1 MAAMIGAVLGSARE
15 LGRRSLAGLAAF
27 ALPQRC
33 PGCGAQASHDQLL
46 CGDCVARIPRLAMP
60 LCVQCLVEEREPA
73 GCLRHRGRAA
83 WATWVYDERVARLI
97 GALKYGA
104 RPGLAAGLG
113 GWIAAALPPG
123 TRPDLVLEV
132 PLHPARQRERGYN
145 QAALLA
151 DAVAGALGAPR
162 LASALARTRATR
174 EQAGLGPAARRA
186 NPAAAFV
193 VLQPRALEGR
203 SVLIVDD
210 VLTTGSTLE
219 ACLAPLAACGA
230 AAVAATLAWAQ

>member
-1 MAAMIGAVLGSARE
+1 VAAVSAAGLAVRAW
-15 LGRRSLAGLAAF
+15 GRRSLDALAAF

-33 PGCGAQASHDQLL
+33 PGCGAPAAHEALL
-46 CGDCVARIPRLAMP
+46 CADCRGRIPRLAIP
-60 LCVQCLVEEREPA
+60 LCVRCLVEEREPA
-73 GCLRHRGRAA
+73 SCTRHRGRAA
-83 WATWVYDERVARLI
+83 WAAWVYDERAALLI
-97 GALKYGA
+97 AALKFGG

-113 GWIAAALPPG
+113 ATIAAALPPG
-123 TRPDLVLEV
+123 FRPDLVLEV
-132 PLHPARQRERGYN
+132 PLHPARRRERGYN

-162 LASALARTRATR
+162 LDAALVRTRATR

-186 NPAAAFV
+186 NPAAAFAV
-193 VLQPRALEGR
+193 RDPRALEGR

-230 AAVAATLAWAQ
+230 AASAAVLAWAS